1 MEFNEAKEALKEGYI
16 KAGLEISDE
25 HEKELYFKVPSN
37 EQVKIKISEKDI
49 QEYAEFEDLRSSF
62 KIEPVKCSMCSSNY
76 REQVVKRSYDL
87 FKNEKR
93 SFSFGES
100 HETNLYVE
108 ISTASPN
115 FVNFFRFQES
125 YLKKCLEKI
134 ESPLKISINKN
145 GQFLNIV
152 YKPQTI
158 KIYNIQ
164 ESSIDKAIERSN
176 SVIDSCLFEL
186 SYLKDV
192 TLYVQDK
199 FSSFQQKDKPFQFGN
214 PPTGDQLSLPKV
226 DFNADTIRFY
236 QRGRSTRDPVIQFL
250 SFYHVLEYYFVIVS
264 DEQLY
269 DKLSRKINDPKFVT
283 DHTNLDRLIQ
293 DVKDHK
299 AEMDETEM
307 LKLVLNK
314 YIEESELINFIKE
327 YEKWSKDTIYSGK
340 AKTNETDIFGK
351 DININVKEGHI
362 IGNVAKRIKTIR
374 NTLVHSS
381 DRYERNQRFIP
392 TTYHESI
399 LCKEIPLIKYLAE
412 KVIIGSASNLK

>member
-25 HEKELYFKVPSN
+25 QEKELYFKVPSN

-108 ISTASPN
+108 ISTASSN
-115 FVNFFRFQES
+115 FVNFFRFEKP
-125 YLKKCLEKI
+125 YLQKCLEKI
-134 ESPLKISINKN
+134 ESPLNKLKNHRN
-145 GQFLNIV
+145 GKFLDIV

-299 AEMDETEM
+299 GKTDETEM

-314 YIEESELINFIKE
+314 YIEESELINFMKE
-327 YEKWSKDTIYSGK
+327 YKDWSAK

-351 DININVKEGHI
+351 DININIKEGHI
-362 IGNVAKRIKTIR
+362 IGSVAKRIKTIR

-392 TTYHESI
+392 TADHESI